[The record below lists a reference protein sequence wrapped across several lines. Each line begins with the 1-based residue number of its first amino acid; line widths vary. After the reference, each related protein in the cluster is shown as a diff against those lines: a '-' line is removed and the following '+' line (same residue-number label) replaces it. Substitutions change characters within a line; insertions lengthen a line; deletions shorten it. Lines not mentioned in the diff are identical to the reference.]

1 MNVNFVV
8 YYIYG
13 LIIYILVF
21 CMHNPFIRVDSMRLE
36 GTRSNHGQVQIKT
49 TMQNAVRVTVISHK
63 LKSSIAFGLLSIFRQ

>member
-36 GTRSNHGQVQIKT
+36 GTRSNHGQVQIKI
-49 TMQNAVRVTVISHK
+49 MGRFK
-63 LKSSIAFGLLSIFRQ
+63 